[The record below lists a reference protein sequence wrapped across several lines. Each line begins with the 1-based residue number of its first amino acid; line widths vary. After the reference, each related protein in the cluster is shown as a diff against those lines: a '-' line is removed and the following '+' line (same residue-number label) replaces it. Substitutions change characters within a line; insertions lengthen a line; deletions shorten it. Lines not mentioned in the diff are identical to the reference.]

1 MKAIYYY
8 LSPVILLAFAACN
21 DNEQQSCT
29 VTVRVI
35 PPAMDTEVS
44 FEDIKVTLTNKA
56 QGTTYSALCSTEG
69 VASLQVEYGEY
80 TVAVHYQ
87 TPSGIIYSGRIESL
101 SLLPEQVETLQPV
114 ELHLTQSPTH
124 AIVIKEIFYAGHTL
138 ELGIRYL
145 ADQYITL
152 YNNSDATIYLDGLCV
167 GMVDPANSTES
178 PWMKYTDMSRIP
190 ISDFTWQ
197 FPGNGTEYPLL
208 PGKETTIATNAVD
221 HTSGEYN
228 HSSAIDLS
236 KVDWCFW
243 DASLEQAIAPGV
255 TPMKLIV
262 NLNPNRW
269 AYQFPATGPTF
280 LIFRIEN
287 IETFINDSASQS
299 PKPQVTNQNK
309 LYLMIPKEW
318 ILDCVECI
326 ENPTLPSP
334 KRVPAE
340 LDNGSIYIP
349 EGIYSGYSVIRK
361 EVPGQAGQI
370 IYQDTNNSTE
380 DMEISTPTLKK

>member
-1 MKAIYYY
+1 MKAIYY

-29 VTVRVI
+29 VTVRVL
-35 PPAMDTEVS
+35 PPAIDAVAS
-44 FEDIKVTLTNKA
+44 FENVEVTLTNKA
-56 QGTTYSALCSTEG
+56 QGTTYSALCSSEG
-69 VASLQVEYGEY
+69 VATLHVEYGEY

-87 TPSGIIYSGRIESL
+87 TPSGIIYNGRIESL
-101 SLLPEQVETLQPV
+101 SLLPEQADTLQPV

-124 AIVIKEIFYAGHTL
+124 AIVIKEIFYAGHTI
-138 ELGIRYL
+138 EKGRSYL

-152 YNNSDATIYLDGLCV
+152 YNNSDATIYLDGLCI
-167 GMVDPANSTES
+167 GMVDPANSIES
-178 PWMKYTDMSRIP
+178 PWMKYTDMKRIP

-197 FPGNGTEYPLL
+197 FPGSGAEYPLL

-228 HSSAIDLS
+228 HSGAIDLS
-236 KVDWCFW
+236 KVDWGFW

-262 NLNPNRW
+262 NLNPSRW

-280 LIFRIEN
+280 MIFRIEN
-287 IETFINDSASQS
+287 IEAFINDSANKE
-299 PKPQVTNQNK
+299 PRPQANNQNK
-309 LYLMIPKEW
+309 LFLMIPKEW

-326 ENPTLPSP
+326 ENPTLSSP

-361 EVPGQAGQI
+361 KIPGQAGRT
-370 IYQDTNNSTE
+370 IYQNTNNSTE